1 MEINCAAAGGVTIR
15 PERRWCNSAK
25 ADVHATCVQ
34 FCCEYIDGRRAD
46 NGGCALGIKQLGEVA
61 EARSI
66 ATRTVSENLSF
77 RQKKQSIELACH
89 RLATVVIIRGTF

>member
-15 PERRWCNSAK
+15 PERRWCNSTK

-46 NGGCALGIKQLGEVA
+46 NGGCALGIKQLGEAA
-61 EARSI
+61 EERSI
-66 ATRTVSENLSF
+66 STRNCE
-77 RQKKQSIELACH
+77 
-89 RLATVVIIRGTF
+89 